1 MGTSASE
8 IFDLRNLYYYKS
20 GNSFTGSLNGFN
32 YKIIPG
38 SDHITAQ
45 FWHGMLCSDAAEI
58 KQEKQF
64 SFDEAGF
71 DEMIK
76 WLDVYKRQ
84 LINLC
89 RTPFFDR
96 VSETFSKRRQNHN
109 YSQRYKKS

>member
-38 SDHITAQ
+38 SDHIIAQ

-76 WLDVYKRQ
+76 WL
-84 LINLC
+84 
-89 RTPFFDR
+89 
-96 VSETFSKRRQNHN
+96 ETKYTNE
-109 YSQRYKKS
+109 K